1 MRAEAYEKKE
11 EKSRARKTTGQQRQ
25 REREGAGNSPGQD
38 VAKRRHHA
46 WRKGYQVER

>member
-11 EKSRARKTTGQQRQ
+11 EISRARKTTGQQ

-38 VAKRRHHA
+38 V
-46 WRKGYQVER
+46 VEASCMMEGL